1 MKKISVVLA
10 VYNEEKNLEACL
22 ASVQDITDDIVIV
35 DGTST
40 DNTVAIAKKYG
51 ARVVITDNPPI
62 FHINKQKAID
72 LAKHEWILQLDADER
87 VSPELGKEILKLT
100 ELNDE
105 EIEHYQETLPSRKL
119 FIRHQKLL
127 EKRDGHIGTLHGN
140 YAAFFLPRL
149 NYFLGH
155 YMRYGG
161 VYPDGVIRLIRKGK
175 AYLPCKSVHEQ
186 MVVDGRVGWLQHD
199 LYHVD
204 SPNFKRYLQR
214 NNRYTD
220 LLAAEL
226 REQKANKNPITPVKQ
241 LLVLP
246 AWWFG
251 LTYVRHKGFKDGWP
265 GFVFSF
271 FSSLRFPISYVKSFR
286 QHEKKA

>member
-1 MKKISVVLA
+1 MAVSVVLA
-10 VYNEEKNLEACL
+10 TFNESKNLEACL
-22 ASVQDITDDIVIV
+22 SSVKDITDDIVVV
-35 DGTST
+35 DGSST
-40 DNTVAIAKKYG
+40 DNTVDIAKKFG
-51 ARVVITDNPPI
+51 ARVIVTDNPPI

-72 LAKHEWILQLDADER
+72 LARHEWILQLDADER
-87 VSPELGKEILKLT
+87 VSPELGQEIIKLT
-100 ELNDE
+100 KMDDD
-105 EIEHYQETLPSRKL
+105 EIEKYQESLPKRNL
-119 FIRHQKLL
+119 FLRHQNLL
-127 EKRDGHIGTLHGN
+127 EKRDGNIGTSHGN

-186 MVVDGRVGWLQHD
+186 MAVDGKVGWLEHD

-204 SPNFKRYLQR
+204 SPTFKRYLQR

-226 REQKANKNPITPVKQ
+226 KEQKRTPLTPVKQ
-241 LLVLP
+241 LVLLP
-246 AWWFG
+246 SWWFG

-265 GFVFSF
+265 GFVFSL
-271 FSSLRFPISYVKSFR
+271 FSSLRFPISYIKSL
-286 QHEKKA
+286 K

>member
-1 MKKISVVLA
+1 MRLSVVLA

-22 ASVQDITDDIVIV
+22 ASVKDITDDIVIV
-35 DGTST
+35 DGSST
-40 DNTVAIAKKYG
+40 DNTVAIAKKFTD
-51 ARVVITDNPPI
+51 RILVTDNPPI

-72 LAKHEWILQLDADER
+72 MAKHEWILQLDADER
-87 VSPELGKEILKLT
+87 VSPQLAKEIVKIT
-100 ELNDE
+100 EMSDE
-105 EIEHYQETLPSRKL
+105 EIEKYQKQLPNRKL
-119 FIRHQKLL
+119 FLRHQNLL
-127 EKRDGHIGTLHGN
+127 EKRDGHIGTHEGL

-149 NYFLGH
+149 NYFLGR

-186 MVVDGRVGWLQHD
+186 MVVKGRVGWLEYD
-199 LYHVD
+199 LYHYD
-204 SPNFKRYLQR
+204 SPTFKRYLQR

-220 LLAAEL
+220 LIASEL
-226 REQKANKNPITPVKQ
+226 KARHAHKDPTTPMKQ

-246 AWWFG
+246 TWWFV

-271 FSSLRFPISYVKSFR
+271 FSSLRFPISYVKSFKQR
-286 QHEKKA
+286 

>member
-1 MKKISVVLA
+1 MKTLSVVLA
-10 VYNEEKNLEACL
+10 VFNEGKNLEACL
-22 ASVQDITDDIVIV
+22 TSVKDITDDIVIV

-40 DNTVAIAKKYG
+40 DNTVAIARKFG
-51 ARVVITDNPPI
+51 AHIVVTDNPPI

-87 VSPELGKEILKLT
+87 VSPALAGEIQKVILM
-100 ELNDE
+100 NDD
-105 EIEHYQETLPSRKL
+105 EITQYQETLQKRKL
-119 FIRHQKLL
+119 FIRHQELL
-127 EKRDGHIGTLHGN
+127 EKRDGKIGTHHGH

-175 AYLPCKSVHEQ
+175 AYLPAKSVHEQ
-186 MVVDGRVGWLQHD
+186 MVVDGRVGWLQND

-204 SPNFKRYLQR
+204 SPTFNRYLQR

-226 REQKANKNPITPVKQ
+226 EKQQSNKNPITPIKQ
-241 LLVLP
+241 LVLLP
-246 AWWFG
+246 MWWFA
-251 LTYVRHKGFKDGWP
+251 LTYLRHKGFKDGWP

-271 FSSLRFPISYVKSFR
+271 FSSLRFPISYVKSLR
-286 QHEKKA
+286 KNEKTS